1 MENTRSK
8 FIKVLLNGEV
18 VVVEVPKKNK
28 TRPSVQDIRR
38 KQKLERLH
46 QNAEMKLL
54 EKQARMRS
62 NYRKNYMAL
71 CREIH
76 SRMYS
81 DLGMNEFA
89 NIVRESSDGI
99 TDYQTT
105 IQKLNALEANYTYKN
120 DYNFDEIRAK
130 VTKPVNPFD

>member
-1 MENTRSK
+1 MENTYTK
-8 FIKVLLNGEV
+8 FIKVLLDGEV
-18 VVVEVPKKNK
+18 VMVEVPKKNK
-28 TRPSVQDIRR
+28 TRLTWEDLRR
-38 KQKLERLH
+38 KQKLESRRLI
-46 QNAEMKLL
+46 AEVRLL

-76 SRMYS
+76 SKMYS

-105 IQKLNALEANYTYKN
+105 IQKLNALEANYTNKN